1 MAKQKQHTNALR
13 GLVLSMGMMLIA
25 GNQLLA
31 AGGSSSI
38 SAGEILMYV
47 ALIIGVILAAWFLS
61 SGKRNSDTP
70 TNAANKPH
78 FDHPND
84 PHFRRLRKKTS

>member
-1 MAKQKQHTNALR
+1 MAKQKQHTIALR
-13 GLVLSMGMMLIA
+13 GFVLSMGMMLIT

-61 SGKRNSDTP
+61 SGKRNSGAPSNT
-70 TNAANKPH
+70 ANKPH